1 MSTQHICINVLF
13 VVLSFFYDTCY
24 LSEGLLIK
32 KDLDLDSWIDLGS
45 KLCISLNH
53 SFFGQHLLF
62 LSSNLF
68 ESYESSQRHVR
79 RPCRDELC
87 FQSLWF
93 LYLWGLARWEWL
105 TPSSPTLPGQLLWMR
120 QDHYWSAISNE
131 WVWIVIG
138 MCRLVRPPSPVP
150 LPAEE
155 LSRFLKAMLLCIQD
169 WYWPLTDRHVR
180 DRKLVYL
187 GETHGEP
194 AVVGLHTAVL
204 DTLVTQVQESQPQK
218 FLQKHH

>member
-13 VVLSFFYDTCY
+13 VVLSFFLWY
-24 LSEGLLIK
+24 LLPQWRSSDKERSGFRFMNRSRLKTLYIIEPQ
-32 KDLDLDSWIDLGS
+32 L
-45 KLCISLNH
+45 
-53 SFFGQHLLF
+53 FGKHLLF
-62 LSSNLF
+62 HSSNIF

-120 QDHYWSAISNE
+120 KDHYWSAISNE

-155 LSRFLKAMLLCIQD
+155 LSRFLKAILLCIQV

-204 DTLVTQVQESQPQK
+204 DTLVTQVQESQPPK